1 MPTILQLRRGTTAEN
16 DAYTGSVGELTVDT
30 TLNKIRLHDG
40 STAGGDTIGD
50 GSGNIQI
57 GVTGNNEID
66 TSSGNLTIDSAG
78 GTVTVDDNLTVS
90 GNLIVSGTTTTVD
103 STTIEVQN
111 ALVFEGST
119 SDDFELTLTA
129 GDPTAD
135 RTITLPDATDTLVGK
150 ATTDTLTNK
159 TLTSAVLNTGVSGTA
174 ILDEDNMASDSATQ
188 LATQQSIKAYVD
200 AQVTASDLDFQ
211 GDSGG
216 ALSID
221 LDSETFTVAGGTAI
235 STSGSSNTV
244 TVTLDNTAV
253 SAGSYGSSTAIPT
266 FTVDAQGRLTAAGT
280 ASISSNMGIAGDSGT
295 DTITVGTDTFTIA
308 GGTGLTSTATTDT
321 ITLDID
327 STVATLTG
335 SQTLTNKTIS
345 LTNNTVS
352 GTTAEFN
359 SALSDGS
366 FATLAGSE
374 TLTNKT
380 ISGSSNTLSNIGN
393 SSLTNDSVT
402 IGSTTVALGAS
413 GTDLS
418 GLTSLDVDNITIDGN
433 TISST
438 DTNGNITLDPNGSGI
453 TQVTGDLTA
462 SNIVRGYEIYS
473 TSSNARITLGD
484 TANSAE
490 GFMDLYFNYYNGGL
504 SQVIS
509 SYPTANGGWH
519 FKNQVHGQ
527 STTWSGTDSGGTL
540 NTILTLAPDGDLT
553 VARDLTVSRNATIT
567 GNLTVNGTTTT
578 VASTNTTIAD
588 NLIELNSG
596 AASNANDTGILIERG
611 STGDNA
617 IMAWDESAD
626 KFIFGTTTATASDT
640 GDLTIASGTI
650 VASTFEGNLT
660 GNATGNAGTATTLET
675 ARTIAGQSF
684 DGSANISIAS
694 TDLSDTASIALLT
707 STQTLT
713 NKTIAA
719 GSNTIS
725 GLTSS
730 NLTSAVQ
737 LQILDSA
744 GSVVKSLYGS
754 AT

>member
-1 MPTILQLRRGTTAEN
+1 
-16 DAYTGSVGELTVDT
+16 
-30 TLNKIRLHDG
+30 
-40 STAGGDTIGD
+40 
-50 GSGNIQI
+50 
-57 GVTGNNEID
+57 
-66 TSSGNLTIDSAG
+66 
-78 GTVTVDDNLTVS
+78 
-90 GNLIVSGTTTTVD
+90 
-103 STTIEVQN
+103 
-111 ALVFEGST
+111 
-119 SDDFELTLTA
+119 
-129 GDPTAD
+129 
-135 RTITLPDATDTLVGK
+135 
-150 ATTDTLTNK
+150 
-159 TLTSAVLNTGVSGTA
+159 
-174 ILDEDNMASDSATQ
+174 MASDSATQ

-244 TVTLDNTAV
+244 TVTLDDTAV

-327 STVATLTG
+327 STVATLTD
-335 SQTLTNKTIS
+335 SQTLTNKTIDS
-345 LTNNTVS
+345 ASNTLTLDLSEGTLT

-366 FATLAGSE
+366 FATLAGTE

-380 ISGSSNTLSNIGN
+380 ISGASNTLSNIAN
-393 SSLTNDSVT
+393 SSLTNSSIT
-402 IGSTTVALGAS
+402 IGSDSISLGATQ
-413 GTDLS
+413 TDLN
-418 GLTSLDVDNITIDGN
+418 GITSLDVDNITIDGS
-433 TISST
+433 TIST
-438 DTNGNITLDPNGSGI
+438 TNINGDLTLNPNGSGDVALSSDTI
-453 TQVTGDLTA
+453 KYGDPD
-462 SNIVRGYEIYS
+462 S
-473 TSSNARITLGD
+473 TDTVFRNAG
-484 TANSAE
+484 
-490 GFMDLYFNYYNGGL
+490 
-504 SQVIS
+504 
-509 SYPTANGGWH
+509 
-519 FKNQVHGQ
+519 
-527 STTWSGTDSGGTL
+527 SGTLS
-540 NTILTLAPDGDLT
+540 IQ
-553 VARDLTVSRNATIT
+553 
-567 GNLTVNGTTTT
+567 
-578 VASTNTTIAD
+578 NTTIAD

-650 VASTFEGNLT
+650 VAALE
-660 GNATGNAGTATTLET
+660 GNATTATTLET

-707 STQTLT
+707 ATQTLT